1 MTSLSLLQGG
11 CSRAETRTFFVKFR
25 GTRRRADKLARLLAA
40 REYRSGL
47 RHGVAAAIEHDAAR
61 LSHRPQSVL
70 DVGAN
75 RGQFA
80 LFALRRFPGA
90 RLICF
95 EPLPGPAAVLRRVVA
110 GHPGVQVH
118 EAALSAASGTHSM
131 HLTRKDDS
139 SSLLPVTARQEHA
152 FSGSAEVG
160 RVEVQVRRLDD
171 CVDPATLTRPC
182 LLKID
187 VQGTEL
193 DVLRGGRRVLAC
205 VDEVIVECSFVE
217 LYAGQA
223 LADDVIAELRAH
235 GFRLRGFATP
245 TFADDGQPLQSD
257 LLFSR

>member
-1 MTSLSLLQGG
+1 MTSVPVPRGAPPRALIIKLKATQG
-11 CSRAETRTFFVKFR
+11 RA
-25 GTRRRADKLARLLAA
+25 AKLARLLPR
-40 REYRSGL
+40 REYRAGL

-61 LSHRPQSVL
+61 LQRPPRTIL

-80 LFALRRFPGA
+80 LFALRRFPRA

-95 EPLPGPAAVLRRVVA
+95 EPLAEPAAVLRRVVA
-110 GHPGVQVH
+110 DHPGVEVH
-118 EAALSAASGTHSM
+118 EVALSAISGVQSM

-139 SSLLPVTARQEHA
+139 SSLLPVTERQEAA

-160 RVEVQVRRLDD
+160 RVDVSVRRLDD
-171 CVDPATLTRPC
+171 CVDPATVARPC

-193 DVLRGGRRVLAC
+193 DVLRGGRGVLTC
-205 VDEVIVECSFVE
+205 VDEAIVECSFVE

-223 LADDVIAELRAH
+223 LADDVIGELRAQ

-245 TFADDGQPLQSD
+245 TYAPDGSPLQAD
-257 LLFSR
+257 LVFAR